1 MTQSLQI
8 GAQMPVQLQMKKEI
22 VFPADS
28 VEATIPVETKK
39 RKIGAREIGNFEVF
53 FCYLDL

>member
-8 GAQMPVQLQMKKEI
+8 GAQLPVQLQMKKEI

-39 RKIGAREIGNFEVF
+39 RKIGAREIGNFEGF
-53 FCYLDL
+53 FVI